1 MHLLWSFMVDG
12 KMRASVLFT
21 FSLSRKIIGTA
32 TNTKPF
38 SFRYKWF
45 HVISLD
51 TSTLNTYTW
60 DDLVL
65 LSWGWVLYLARTV
78 CANGLKKHFLYMFF
92 FFFLV
97 SHINICIGTWPLCL
111 EETSPRAR
119 SWNISK
125 MHCFLNSVVR
135 WKDLVLISVFIL
147 PLSLSLAFTQCQPPL
162 ALIIKTW
169 TSLLFYHLWWWK
181 KIQTCTLG
189 D

>member
-1 MHLLWSFMVDG
+1 MTLCCCREAEFFIWRGLFVPTVLKNISF
-12 KMRASVLFT
+12 T
-21 FSLSRKIIGTA
+21 
-32 TNTKPF
+32 
-38 SFRYKWF
+38 
-45 HVISLD
+45 
-51 TSTLNTYTW
+51 
-60 DDLVL
+60 
-65 LSWGWVLYLARTV
+65 
-78 CANGLKKHFLYMFF
+78 CFF

-162 ALIIKTW
+162 ALI
-169 TSLLFYHLWWWK
+169 K
-181 KIQTCTLG
+181 KKLELVCSFIIFDDEKRFRHAPWVTNWVTVVARYICRW
-189 D
+189 